1 MWRHGGR
8 GDASCF
14 MTRSRQGLCSQF
26 LLINFF
32 FIYFAQEGG
41 TLLVYLIYFFLQ
53 KINQNSGSVALP
65 FGLVITQTGTHCA
78 VQVLPPTAK
87 QHTTSPHCARMISSS
102 QKKGKKSDSCT
113 HFRCDVRRGINR
125 CRTIA
130 AIALGSTVGK
140 GLGVRATHMRESALD
155 LTCEKES
162 GLVTLFCGSF
172 AVMAKELPPSP
183 SFGDNALL
191 SPSSVRTSSK
201 SVFA

>member
-1 MWRHGGR
+1 MGSLYIYTSNIYRINKKEERIKEKKTQKNKQGRQNGGRVSLWRHGGR

-102 QKKGKKSDSCT
+102 QKKGLKKVIL
-113 HFRCDVRRGINR
+113 H
-125 CRTIA
+125 
-130 AIALGSTVGK
+130 
-140 GLGVRATHMRESALD
+140 
-155 LTCEKES
+155 
-162 GLVTLFCGSF
+162 TL
-172 AVMAKELPPSP
+172 
-183 SFGDNALL
+183 
-191 SPSSVRTSSK
+191 
-201 SVFA
+201 

>member
-1 MWRHGGR
+1 MF
-8 GDASCF
+8 SI
-14 MTRSRQGLCSQF
+14 

-102 QKKGKKSDSCT
+102 QKKGLKKVIHST

-125 CRTIA
+125 CRRIV

-191 SPSSVRTSSK
+191 TPSSVRTSSK